1 MSPLIGGI
9 VLAAILGAAISTA
22 ASVLLQAGT
31 TATRDIYQKFINPN
45 AEGERVLAISKGTTL
60 TVGIISIVLS
70 LFNSSTVLMIQSNM
84 VGVLGSML
92 AMTIIIG
99 FTWKRSNAQGGDGRY
114 AGWYPDGSNMVC
126 TETAI
131 WMDANSSGHF
141 HVDGSQ
147 YISKSDDSGAAQRDS
162 G

>member
-1 MSPLIGGI
+1 MVIGLGMRILRPGIVQTDTVASIAMVEMVSPLIGGI

-99 FTWKRSNAQGGDGRY
+99 FTWKRSNAQGG
-114 AGWYPDGSNMVC
+114 WPVC
-126 TETAI
+126 
-131 WMDANSSGHF
+131 WLVS
-141 HVDGSQ
+141 
-147 YISKSDDSGAAQRDS
+147 
-162 G
+162 